1 MGRERGSNIQQWNR
15 NNTSF
20 VLDENVTHILYQISL
35 NLTEN
40 LQQKFIIQTKLSKK
54 N

>member
-20 VLDENVTHILYQISL
+20 VLDENLTHIILYQISL
-35 NLTEN
+35 NLTEH
-40 LQQKFIIQTKLSKK
+40 LQQSFNI
-54 N
+54 